1 MVFRGLDLV
10 GNSMI
15 GFQEEDRVFWF
26 GSQLGQA
33 VRGPWKNS
41 VSVASS
47 TRKLVSRVCQQR
59 QSINIF
65 FFFFFLL
72 FLPPTPLLLFFFL
85 KLQQACGYFLK
96 EFSAKVVPLAILRSC
111 PRFENMPNADVI

>member
-15 GFQEEDRVFWF
+15 GFQEEDRVYFWF

-47 TRKLVSRVCQQR
+47 TRKLVSRVCQQ
-59 QSINIF
+59 
-65 FFFFFLL
+65 
-72 FLPPTPLLLFFFL
+72 
-85 KLQQACGYFLK
+85 QQK
-96 EFSAKVVPLAILRSC
+96 H
-111 PRFENMPNADVI
+111 